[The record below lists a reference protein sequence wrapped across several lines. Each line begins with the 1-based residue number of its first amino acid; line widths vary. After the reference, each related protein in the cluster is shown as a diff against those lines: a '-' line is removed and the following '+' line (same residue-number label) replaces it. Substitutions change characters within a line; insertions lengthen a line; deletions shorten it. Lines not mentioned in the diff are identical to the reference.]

1 MDFQE
6 FFKFPFQDRE
16 WLKKFL
22 IASVISVV
30 PVINL
35 LVLGYL
41 LECLRMGLSGRQELP
56 EWDKWL
62 EYGKEGL
69 MAFIISVV
77 YLIIPLILVPVLVL
91 IPGPGTLLSSI
102 IFLLAGLMIPLALAN
117 FALGRNLSNVF
128 RFSEIIEQINKI
140 ARYYL
145 PAYLLFVMI
154 AGIGSAI
161 SFAMP
166 VLAFVGIVLILYAS
180 VLFFNLLGQ
189 LLQGESL

>member
-1 MDFQE
+1 
-6 FFKFPFQDRE
+6 
-16 WLKKFL
+16 
-22 IASVISVV
+22 
-30 PVINL
+30 
-35 LVLGYL
+35 
-41 LECLRMGLSGRQELP
+41 
-56 EWDKWL
+56 L

-69 MAFIISVV
+69 MAFIISIV